1 MAYSSA
7 SGRATVKYLKNNYDT
22 LLFRVKKGQ
31 KEALKEY
38 AESKG
43 ISLRQLIILSIEEY
57 AHSKG
62 TELSVDNSS
71 INESED

>member
-7 SGRATVKYLKNNYDT
+7 SGRATVKHIKNNYDT
-22 LLFRVKKGQ
+22 LLFRGKKGQ

-57 AHSKG
+57 AHSQG
-62 TELSVDNSS
+62 VNLS
-71 INESED
+71 INENSAEGEE